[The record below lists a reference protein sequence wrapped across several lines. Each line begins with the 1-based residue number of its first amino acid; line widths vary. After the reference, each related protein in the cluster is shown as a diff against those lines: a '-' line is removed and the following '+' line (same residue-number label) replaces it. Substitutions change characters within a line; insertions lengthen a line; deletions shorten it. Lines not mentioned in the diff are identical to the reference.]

1 MASPHAS
8 GVAALAVSAHGH
20 QDGTARPHLVARQG
34 QVVDVSNRHRPR
46 LPPGGVQEYLQEG
59 RDAEFTAT
67 CVGTPEFNGFYGA
80 GIVNALGVVQ

>member
-1 MASPHAS
+1 MSRTAIDHAC
-8 GVAALAVSAHGH
+8 
-20 QDGTARPHLVARQG
+20 
-34 QVVDVSNRHRPR
+34 
-46 LPPGGVQEYLQEG
+46 PPGGVQEYLQEG